1 MSQPAYLIT
10 HGRNKFNSLDATLAA
25 MLTYRGGGA
34 LVAVSERRSILP
46 AVCATEIESANPAT
60 PLASILRS
68 AGAQD
73 IRPIGETEIEQL
85 LTWRDPAELP
95 VRLFQR
101 VPNDKKTVD
110 GYDWHLVNVGLPAAW
125 KALRN
130 DDLVP
135 ETRDYGE
142 VVVGHI
148 DTGFTRHP
156 CLGWTDGSPSPW
168 VLTDRDQNFF
178 FDELQPPPDSLP
190 NYPSNPSPDSAEDP
204 LTGGF
209 GGHGTRTASTLSG
222 YAPGAPGGAFYG
234 AAPRVRYI
242 PVRISNSVFI
252 NNVPDGLVSALAY
265 LIQQGCQ
272 VITMSM
278 GAGLPAYLPQR
289 VQDQIDRVYQRGIL
303 FICAAGNQVGSVVAP
318 ARNPR
323 TIAVGG
329 STWADLPW
337 SGSCRGMTVDICAPA
352 DELRRG
358 TSRYK
363 GRFSSTVEYTYGE
376 GDGTSFATQMVGG
389 TAALWL
395 AKHATALKNYPEPW
409 QRVAAFSKL
418 LKSTARK
425 PVGWDITQYGA
436 GILQADAL
444 LAAELP
450 IVSAGERDTNSI

>member
-1 MSQPAYLIT
+1 MSQPAYLIK
-10 HGRNKFNSLDATLAA
+10 HGRNKFNDLDAALAA
-25 MLTYRGGGA
+25 MLTFRGGSA
-34 LVAVSERRSILP
+34 LVAVSEKRSILP
-46 AVCATEIESANPAT
+46 AVCATEIESSNAAIS
-60 PLASILRS
+60 LERILRN
-68 AGAQD
+68 AGALD
-73 IRPIGETEIEQL
+73 IRPIGEAEIEQL
-85 LTWRDPAELP
+85 LIWRDPAELP

-101 VPNDKKTVD
+101 VPNDKKVVK

-125 KALRN
+125 KELRD

-135 ETRDYGE
+135 ETTDYGE
-142 VVVGHI
+142 VIVGHI
-148 DTGFTRHP
+148 DTGFSRHP
-156 CLGWTDGSPSPW
+156 CLGWSAGSASPW
-168 VLTDRDQNFF
+168 VLTDRDRNFF

-190 NYPSNPSPDSAEDP
+190 DYPSNPSPDSAEDP

-209 GGHGTRTASTLSG
+209 GGHGTRTASVLSG
-222 YAPGAPGGAFYG
+222 YAPEAPDGAFYG
-234 AAPRVRYI
+234 AAPRVRHI

-252 NNVPDGLVSALAY
+252 NNVPDGLISALAY
-265 LIQQGCQ
+265 LIEQGCQ

-278 GAGLPAYLPQR
+278 GAGLPAYLPPR

-303 FICAAGNQVGSVVAP
+303 YICAAGNQVGSVCAP

-352 DELRRG
+352 DEVRRG
-358 TSRYK
+358 TSRLK
-363 GRFSSTVEYTYGE
+363 RKFSSTVEFTYGE
-376 GDGTSFATQMVGG
+376 GDGTSFATQLVGG

-395 AKHATALKNYPEPW
+395 AKHAAALKEYPEPW
-409 QRVAAFSKL
+409 QRVAAFTKL

-425 PVGWDITQYGA
+425 PVGWDAAQYGA

-444 LAAELP
+444 LKADLP
-450 IVSAGERDTNSI
+450 VVSAWERDAS